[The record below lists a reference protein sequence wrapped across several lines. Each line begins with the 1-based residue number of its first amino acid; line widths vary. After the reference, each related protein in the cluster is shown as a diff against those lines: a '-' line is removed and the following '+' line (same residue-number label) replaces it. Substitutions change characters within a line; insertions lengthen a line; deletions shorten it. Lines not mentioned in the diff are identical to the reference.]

1 MSWGSAIFEIR
12 QQPTYS
18 GSGQICVIFLTMF
31 GYLSCRHYEMTSHTR
46 SVQVSMWPDICNIFS
61 HFHCWLVVPPPSWS
75 SCALCTV
82 LLCTVQVC
90 TLCCALC
97 SCAPCHPLLVH
108 CWWDPRAQNVTNNF
122 VTTFLLLRALCTFCQ
137 RNLRKRWKSS
147 SFEQKICPYRRYKSS
162 SYSKC
167 IFRLPKQTNRKA
179 TFFNI
184 CPKQTNK

>member
-1 MSWGSAIFEIR
+1 
-12 QQPTYS
+12 
-18 GSGQICVIFLTMF
+18 
-31 GYLSCRHYEMTSHTR
+31 
-46 SVQVSMWPDICNIFS
+46 MWPDICNIFS

-75 SCALCTV
+75 SGALCTVLLSSCALCPCPLVHCASVHCALCTV
-82 LLCTVQVC
+82 LLCTVPPLLVLWC
-90 TLCCALC
+90 TVHLSFGALCTVRCALS
-97 SCAPCHPLLVH
+97 SCALCHPLLFLW
-108 CWWDPRAQNVTNNF
+108 WWDPRAQNVTNNF